1 MPGLLLMRA
10 AIVIQSR
17 EIMLRQTKKF
27 NLILLWAFSCL
38 VLLAIANTPL
48 SAQTVQGVAVL
59 VNDEPISNFDIEQRM
74 KLMRASTGKPAN
86 SRMREEVIEQ
96 LIDETLKLQE
106 ARRLNISVSDEQI
119 DESLG
124 QMAAGSR
131 MSLEQFKGALK
142 RTGINIV
149 TLRNRVAAEISWREI
164 VRARFQ
170 RSVRVREQDVE
181 REMGQ
186 RGNVEETTRTDFK
199 LQQILLLVRPGSPN
213 SVVNSRMNEAQL
225 IRRDFTSCGSSRSI
239 TVGMRDIVIKDLG
252 TVSSSTLP
260 PAAQT
265 ELANL
270 QVGGITTPQMSQ
282 KGIILL
288 GVCGRE
294 EVTDNSQARA
304 TVQNE
309 LMNQE
314 FSNLALRHLR
324 DLRQD
329 AVIERR

>member
-1 MPGLLLMRA
+1 M
-10 AIVIQSR
+10 S
-17 EIMLRQTKKF
+17 RQTKTTKLF
-27 NLILLWAFSCL
+27 LLYLVSCL
-38 VLLAIANTPL
+38 VLMLHTAPPLLAQ
-48 SAQTVQGVAVL
+48 SVQGVAVL

-74 KLMRASTGKPAN
+74 KLMRASTGRAAN
-86 SRMREEVIEQ
+86 ARMREEVIEQ

-119 DESLG
+119 NESLS

-131 MSLEQFKGALK
+131 MSLKQFQGALK
-142 RTGINIV
+142 RAGISIV
-149 TLRNRVAAEISWREI
+149 TLRNRVSADIAWRDI
-164 VRARFQ
+164 VRKRFQ

-181 REMGQ
+181 RALGQ
-186 RGNVEETTRTDFK
+186 QDSVEETTRTEFK
-199 LQQILLLVRPGSPN
+199 LQQILLLVRPGSSR
-213 SVVNSRMNEAQL
+213 SVVNRRMSEAQL
-225 IRRDFTSCGSSRSI
+225 IRRDFNSCGTSKSI

-252 TVSSSTLP
+252 TVNAGTLP

-265 ELANL
+265 ELSNL

-282 KGIILL
+282 KGIVLL
-288 GVCGRE
+288 GVCERR
-294 EVTDNSQARA
+294 EVTDTSQARA
-304 TVQNE
+304 AVQNQ

-329 AVIERR
+329 ATIERR